1 MFGTPA
7 LLLAVMCG
15 APTYRYFE
23 ADISPPE
30 PLPLGGY
37 TARNGKVMDPG
48 GDPLFARILVLQQS
62 GKTIAIVSL
71 EMLTVP
77 ESLVKEVQDKVGR
90 DVHLFLTATHTHS
103 APDSQMLNSRM
114 TFAVPGI
121 ASYKSK
127 WLNWFSDKIAA
138 GIKGALTAPF
148 QVIKSGSLGQIQ
160 VDANRGRRVD
170 AKPDQNL
177 TAIYGNDQLLALHY
191 AAHATFFEEDR
202 NQTSGDWP
210 GMLMKKT
217 KAVFLPGAIGDASP
231 VGAGSTTVEKVTS
244 MVEKLDTAWRVAVR
258 RDVKVLSRDIAYCQV
273 PIELPE
279 PKAHP
284 DFIKQNGVPEPL
296 AQVLVK
302 RFAPP
307 EAVVTGIRYGDLL
320 IIGIPGEPTSEIG
333 AEILTIA
340 RKRGFPHTLVVSH
353 VNGWLG
359 YILSPENYDKG
370 GYEATLAFHG
380 RELSGKVVAAA
391 TAAIDQ
397 SR

>member
-1 MFGTPA
+1 MFGTLA
-7 LLLAVMCG
+7 LSLALVS
-15 APTYRYFE
+15 APPSYRYFE
-23 ADISPPE
+23 ADITPPE

-37 TARNGKVMDPG
+37 TARKGKVMDSG
-48 GDPLFARILVLQQS
+48 GDPLYARILILQES

-77 ESLVKEVQDKVGR
+77 ESLVKEVQDKVGK

-121 ASYKSK
+121 ASYKST
-127 WLNWFSDKIAA
+127 WLNWYSDKIAA
-138 GIKGALTAPF
+138 GVQFALKARLHPLTFA
-148 QVIKSGSLGQIQ
+148 SLGQAT
-160 VDANRGRRVD
+160 VDANRGRREG
-170 AKPDQNL
+170 AKPNQTL
-177 TAIYGNDQLLALHY
+177 SAIYGEERLLALHY
-191 AAHATFFEEDR
+191 AAHATFYEEDR

-210 GMLMKKT
+210 GLLMKKT

-231 VGAGSTTVEKVTS
+231 VGSGSTAVEKITS
-244 MVEKLDTAWRVAVR
+244 MVEKLDSAWRTATR
-258 RDVKVLSRDIAYCQV
+258 QDVKVLTKGIAYCQV
-273 PIELPE
+273 PIKLPE

-307 EAVVTGIRYGDLL
+307 EASVTAIRLGDLL
-320 IIGIPGEPTSEIG
+320 ILGIPGEPTSEIG

-340 RKRGFPHTLVVSH
+340 QKRGFPHCIVVSH

-380 RELSGKVVAAA
+380 RDLSKSVVNAA

-397 SR
+397 SL